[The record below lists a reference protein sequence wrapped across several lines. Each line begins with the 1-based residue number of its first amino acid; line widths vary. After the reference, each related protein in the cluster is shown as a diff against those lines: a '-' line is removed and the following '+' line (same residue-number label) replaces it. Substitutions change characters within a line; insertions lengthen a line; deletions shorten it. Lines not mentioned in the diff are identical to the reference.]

1 MALSSSELTFVFG
14 LLGNIISF
22 CVFLAPVPTFY
33 QIFKKKSTEGFQS
46 IPYVVALLSAMLWIY
61 YALLKTNATFLI
73 TINTF
78 GCFIELIYICFFLVY
93 ATKKARV
100 DALKQ
105 IVGLLVCGFGLIVV
119 LTYFLAHGA
128 TRVKAVGWTCLV
140 FSLCVFVAPL
150 CIVREV
156 IRTKSAEYMPLPLS
170 AFLTLN
176 AVAWFFYGLLLKDFN
191 IAIPNVLG
199 FIFGILQIILYK
211 IYSKS
216 PKKEKELEQKK
227 VPELADQI
235 IILEDNKLSGNKNDQ
250 VIDIAKLSELE
261 KIPVV
266 LRSGGNNL
274 DHGFDAPPRDLAIQM
289 EPPKTPIVA
298 AA

>member
-150 CIVREV
+150 CIVVSFSMHHQLIYVISPANHDSLIHTKKKKNILIIYFMQREV

-191 IAIPNVLG
+191 IAVSI
-199 FIFGILQIILYK
+199 FINSCYK
-211 IYSKS
+211 FFHFLLIFFF
-216 PKKEKELEQKK
+216 L
-227 VPELADQI
+227 
-235 IILEDNKLSGNKNDQ
+235 
-250 VIDIAKLSELE
+250 VIKY
-261 KIPVV
+261 
-266 LRSGGNNL
+266 
-274 DHGFDAPPRDLAIQM
+274 
-289 EPPKTPIVA
+289 
-298 AA
+298 